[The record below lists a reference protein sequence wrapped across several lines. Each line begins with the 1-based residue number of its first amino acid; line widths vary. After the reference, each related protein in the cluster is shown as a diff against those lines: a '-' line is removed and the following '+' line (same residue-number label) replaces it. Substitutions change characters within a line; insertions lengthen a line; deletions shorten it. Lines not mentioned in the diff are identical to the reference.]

1 MTEMKTMKTTRMGCW
16 IVLALSLTGCAG
28 NQVRSQGQ
36 EAALAD
42 VRARLAMGQCD
53 TALTQQVQSLGAPA
67 VLLEAAYQCL
77 TLARL
82 DVAQVLVDSY
92 RQQGEA
98 VSEADYAAYLA
109 ALIPYARFELARGDS
124 QLQLQLGREA
134 HAALTGFVRAHP
146 QSGYRAEMVP
156 RVQAVLEG
164 MARAEYDLAVLDQE
178 RGDLARA
185 KARMRYVQR
194 GYPRSAA
201 AADATAWLLD
211 NQG

>member
-1 MTEMKTMKTTRMGCW
+1 
-16 IVLALSLTGCAG
+16 
-28 NQVRSQGQ
+28 
-36 EAALAD
+36 
-42 VRARLAMGQCD
+42 
-53 TALTQQVQSLGAPA
+53 
-67 VLLEAAYQCL
+67 
-77 TLARL
+77 
-82 DVAQVLVDSY
+82 
-92 RQQGEA
+92 
-98 VSEADYAAYLA
+98 
-109 ALIPYARFELARGDS
+109 
-124 QLQLQLGREA
+124 
-134 HAALTGFVRAHP
+134 
-146 QSGYRAEMVP
+146 MVP